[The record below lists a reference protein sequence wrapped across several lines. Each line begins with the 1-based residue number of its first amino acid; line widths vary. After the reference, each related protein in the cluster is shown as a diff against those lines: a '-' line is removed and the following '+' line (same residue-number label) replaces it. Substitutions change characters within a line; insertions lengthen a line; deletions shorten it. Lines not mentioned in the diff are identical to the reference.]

1 MTNIPLGRDYNS
13 DGINDFGTK
22 SGDTYTIFAGG
33 AHKMDPDVVT
43 IFSGTLVE
51 MQDAG
56 YGDAAAKIDLPS
68 AATPASTGSSGQS
81 SGTSKTLRQDKGL
94 EGNIYGGGEN

>member
-43 IFSGTLVE
+43 IFSGTLV
-51 MQDAG
+51 
-56 YGDAAAKIDLPS
+56 
-68 AATPASTGSSGQS
+68 
-81 SGTSKTLRQDKGL
+81 
-94 EGNIYGGGEN
+94 